1 VHDYVSLLQGKAMET
16 KKLAKR
22 AVALETCIRLHKM
35 GELNEHLLPRDHEE
49 TLVTCPELFPVFRE
63 EEAEDGPRRGSS
75 KRKQAY
81 GKEVSSLS
89 QSVRASSPVVPRY
102 H

>member
-1 VHDYVSLLQGKAMET
+1 MQT

-22 AVALETCIRLHKM
+22 AAALETCIRLHKM
-35 GELNEHLLPRDHEE
+35 GELNEHLLPSDP
-49 TLVTCPELFPVFRE
+49 LTCPELFPVFRE
-63 EEAEDGPRRGSS
+63 EEAEDGLRRGSS